1 MIQTLL
7 EEISDVNGIADA
19 IRERFSFI
27 KVGLV
32 SERVQGSRNLVSG
45 RGELLYEGNSIAKW

>member
-7 EEISDVNGIADA
+7 EEVSDVNGIADA